1 MRQRYQEGTLSSEM
15 AVALDE
21 ALGDVWRVRHH
32 AAFGDMLNR
41 VKAFQQSYGRLPHFG
56 ELDANGVNIGYW
68 VQKQRDKHNAGRLP
82 ADRVAALQGVPGWTW
97 KYFEKHDAAV
107 WVGAVRAYEQ
117 ANGHL
122 PKQRDSW
129 GHLNIGVWITTQ
141 RIAYHKGLLP
151 AELVAS
157 LEAVPGWV
165 WKKRTKR
172 SHRIPFEAGLAY
184 LNHFVQVHGR
194 LPGCSQIGDVPDKI
208 HLGSWVQRYR
218 RRKKQGKLTSDQIAA
233 LEQVPGWWWVSK
245 TPFRL

>member
-1 MRQRYQEGTLSSEM
+1 M
-15 AVALDE
+15 AAALDA

-32 AAFGDMLNR
+32 AAFGDMVNR

-68 VQKQRDKHNAGRLP
+68 VQKQRDKHNAGQLA
-82 ADRVAALQGVPGWTW
+82 ADRVAALRGVPGWTW

-107 WVGAVRAYEQ
+107 WVGAVRAFEQ

-122 PKQRDSW
+122 PKHRDSW
-129 GHLNIGVWITTQ
+129 GDLNIGFWINTQ
-141 RIAYHKGLLP
+141 RTAYHKGLLP

-165 WKKRTKR
+165 WKKRNRR
-172 SHRIPFEAGLAY
+172 SHHIPYKAGLAH
-184 LNHFVQVHGR
+184 LNRFVQVHRR
-194 LPGCSQIGDVPDKI
+194 LPSSSQIGNVPDVM
-208 HLGSWVQRYR
+208 HLGVWVNNCRK
-218 RRKKQGKLTSDQIAA
+218 RKKEGNLAPDQIAA
-233 LEQVPGWWWVSK
+233 LEQVPGWWLRSK